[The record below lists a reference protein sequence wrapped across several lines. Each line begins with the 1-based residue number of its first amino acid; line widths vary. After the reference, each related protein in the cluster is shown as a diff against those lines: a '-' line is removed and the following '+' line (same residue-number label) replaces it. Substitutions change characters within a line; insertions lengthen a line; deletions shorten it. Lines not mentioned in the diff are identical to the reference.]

1 MVGADRWGV
10 HPLRRAHT
18 RLFAQSLSQRF
29 NAGLFPLET
38 VIRQLA
44 PVAGE
49 PQTARYFFVIF
60 GGKSQ
65 RSLPFREER
74 STSTS
79 ATPALDNLSDAP
91 VSAEIVLV
99 KSGS

>member
-1 MVGADRWGV
+1 MVGTDRWGV

-49 PQTARYFFVIF
+49 PQTARYFFANF
-60 GGKSQ
+60 GGTSQ
-65 RSLPFREER
+65 SSLPFREQR

-79 ATPALDNLSDAP
+79 ATPAFGNLSDPP
-91 VSAEIVLV
+91 VSPEIVWV
-99 KSGS
+99 KSGW